1 MADAKYDTTIKLGM
15 EADLS
20 GGVQTE
26 KQADAIRKKF
36 KQMGDE
42 GSASAGKA
50 TSAISRLKSMAGG
63 LRNLLTG
70 FGVGAVFAGIVAQV
84 SKVADSF
91 KSAKKAADDF
101 AKVQQQL
108 SADKS
113 LQQLAQSY
121 ERMKDAAAEA
131 ARELQHAVETGNLA
145 LQNASRL
152 DKAER
157 NRSKEIELSNLDPSA
172 PDYKERKAAIE
183 ARYAALDAGAAS
195 YDEEMSTLQERAAV
209 AGQVGIKEQEAAAQD
224 ESSKLIRARINA
236 ARVKMG
242 NAQAAS
248 VALNEFDKTDALSIV
263 GKTFG
268 QFFTPS
274 EWGRVTDAK
283 TPEGDKVRQAA
294 AEKAAAAELEIGDL
308 QEQLRKSEAQAA
320 ALRREAKQLQD
331 KQKTYDDRLKAIRIE
346 RETTESASS
355 RQKETADLALENRRR
370 KIAKNEETIAQG
382 PARIAALQQ
391 QIAATEAQA
400 LAAKQADA
408 KEQMDAVLAQKAL
421 DNFNSEGHRR
431 NGTGVQAR
439 RGALEADVER
449 ETREATQSRA
459 QLATT
464 LATLSATLKGLNSDL
479 KKVQREVEA
488 ATKRQAATNDEAPG
502 G

>member
-209 AGQVGIKEQEAAAQD
+209 AGQVGIKEQEAAA
-224 ESSKLIRARINA
+224 
-236 ARVKMG
+236 
-242 NAQAAS
+242 
-248 VALNEFDKTDALSIV
+248 
-263 GKTFG
+263 
-268 QFFTPS
+268 
-274 EWGRVTDAK
+274 
-283 TPEGDKVRQAA
+283 
-294 AEKAAAAELEIGDL
+294 
-308 QEQLRKSEAQAA
+308 
-320 ALRREAKQLQD
+320 
-331 KQKTYDDRLKAIRIE
+331 
-346 RETTESASS
+346 
-355 RQKETADLALENRRR
+355 
-370 KIAKNEETIAQG
+370 
-382 PARIAALQQ
+382 
-391 QIAATEAQA
+391 
-400 LAAKQADA
+400 
-408 KEQMDAVLAQKAL
+408 
-421 DNFNSEGHRR
+421 
-431 NGTGVQAR
+431 
-439 RGALEADVER
+439 
-449 ETREATQSRA
+449 
-459 QLATT
+459 
-464 LATLSATLKGLNSDL
+464 
-479 KKVQREVEA
+479 
-488 ATKRQAATNDEAPG
+488 
-502 G
+502 